1 MHHIIDHPLIQHK
14 LTQVRDKHTGTKE
27 FRENISEIAG
37 LMAYEI
43 TRDMPL
49 KQTETETPMKRCVTS
64 LMERDIVLVPIL
76 RAGLGMVAGINSLIP
91 TAKIGHV
98 GIYRDHDT
106 LEPKSYYA
114 KFPYRTKEA
123 MVLVLD
129 PMLATGGSASASLDK
144 LKNEG
149 AVDLK
154 LVCIVGAPE
163 GLERI
168 ERDHPDVDVFL
179 AALDEGLNDQGYIL
193 PGLGDAGDRLF
204 GTNDFP
210 GQNP

>member
-14 LTQVRDKHTGTKE
+14 LTRIRDKHTGTKE
-27 FRENISEIAG
+27 FRENVNEIAG

-43 TRDMPL
+43 TRDIPL
-49 KQTETETPMKRCVTS
+49 RKTETETPMMRCETRELS
-64 LMERDIVLVPIL
+64 RDIVLIPVL
-76 RAGLGMVAGINSLIP
+76 RAGLGMVDGITSLIP

-98 GIYRDHDT
+98 GMYRDHET

-114 KFPYRTKEA
+114 KFPYRMNKA
-123 MVLVLD
+123 VVLVLD
-129 PMLATGGSASASLDK
+129 PMLATGGSASATLDK
-144 LKNEG
+144 LKSEG
-149 AVDLK
+149 ARDLK

-168 ERDHPDVDVFL
+168 RKDHPGVEIYL
-179 AALDEGLNDQGYIL
+179 AALDDGLNEQGYIM

-204 GTNDFP
+204 GTK
-210 GQNP
+210 